1 LIDDSSRAGGLLA
14 AFTGYRAARAAA
26 ARHACHLLGIGRA
39 AAAAHVT
46 AETGVV
52 TDANAAVAAAAV
64 RPPTGA
70 RGAKLAAIGE
80 WLRRHARVV
89 QALQW
94 GIVAAY
100 AFFVIVPAFLPLPAD
115 DAHWFNSLALFSQW
129 LFWGV
134 WWPFVI
140 ASMFVVGRAWC
151 GLFCPEGTLT
161 EAASRFGL
169 GLAVPRWL
177 KWGGWPFVAFALTT
191 VFGQL
196 VSVYQY
202 PAATLLVLGGST
214 LAAIVVGFVYGRG
227 KRVWCRH
234 LCPVNGVFAVLSR
247 VAPVHFRVDTHAWSA
262 NASRIPAHPVNC
274 APLVRIR
281 RMTGPSE
288 CHMCGRCS
296 GLHAAIGLSA
306 RSPSREVM
314 ALDESAARPWDAIL
328 IVFGMIGLALGAF
341 EWSATGAFVAL
352 RAAAI
357 DFFVD
362 HGPAWI
368 LADNA
373 PWWIL
378 TNYPEAHD
386 VFTWLDGGLIL
397 VWILG
402 TAVLVGGWVSFW
414 LLVAARGLRNAQP
427 ASLLA
432 AALALSYTLIPLAGA
447 GLFVGLSALPA
458 TLAHGEGFRIAW
470 LPYPRIILLVAAGMW
485 SLYLARRRLETRAAG
500 PKRAGALAAMALA
513 IGGVLAAWA
522 PFVLR

>member
-1 LIDDSSRAGGLLA
+1 VI
-14 AFTGYRAARAAA
+14 
-26 ARHACHLLGIGRA
+26 
-39 AAAAHVT
+39 
-46 AETGVV
+46 
-52 TDANAAVAAAAV
+52 DANAAVAARRPGGAV
-64 RPPTGA
+64 GA
-70 RGAKLAAIGE
+70 GLAACGE

-89 QALQW
+89 SVLQW
-94 GIVAAY
+94 TIVAAY

-115 DAHWFNSLALFSQW
+115 DAHWFNNLALFSQW
-129 LFWGV
+129 LFWGL

-140 ASMFVVGRAWC
+140 LSMFVFGRAWC

-161 EAASRFGL
+161 EAASRYGL
-169 GLAVPRWL
+169 GLGVPRWL

-202 PAATLLVLGGST
+202 PAATLVVLGGST
-214 LAAIVVGFVYGRG
+214 LAAIGVGLVYGRG

-234 LCPVNGVFAVLSR
+234 LCPVNGVFAVLAR
-247 VAPVHFRVDTHAWSA
+247 VAPLHFRVDTDAWTA
-262 NASRIPAHPVNC
+262 NVPRIRAHPVNC

-296 GLHAAIGLSA
+296 GLHGAIALAA
-306 RSPSREVM
+306 RSPNREVV
-314 ALDESAARPWDAIL
+314 ALDANAAQRWDAVL

-352 RAAAI
+352 RTAAI
-357 DFFVD
+357 EYFVE

-386 VFTWLDGGLIL
+386 VFTWLDGALISG
-397 VWILG
+397 WIVG
-402 TAVLVGGWVSFW
+402 TALLVGGWVSVW
-414 LLVAARGLRNAQP
+414 LAVAARALPDWQSDSLRANAY
-427 ASLLA
+427 
-432 AALALSYTLIPLAGA
+432 ALSYTLIPLAGA
-447 GLFVGLSALPA
+447 GLFVGLSSLPA
-458 TLAHGEGFRIAW
+458 TLAHGEGIRLAW
-470 LPYPRIILLVAAGMW
+470 LPQMRAALLAAGACW
-485 SLYLARRRLETRAAG
+485 SLYLAYRQVEQRVAPTRRT
-500 PKRAGALAAMALA
+500 GALAAPLLAVATA